1 MGNLLSRLN
10 NQLNINN
17 AEEEAET
24 TNCYKYPPKS
34 GPSRLISSRIANIYF
49 VLISQETF
57 SLPTSSWAVNGSTR
71 PFPSRTSSE
80 KTQI

>member
-34 GPSRLISSRIANIYF
+34 GPSRCHSGIANFTYF
-49 VLISQETF
+49 VPIRRKLFRFQ
-57 SLPTSSWAVNGSTR
+57 LHYGR
-71 PFPSRTSSE
+71 
-80 KTQI
+80 